1 MWRGAMLKTKST
13 IQSFRYIFIT
23 YVGTIVLFALL
34 YLLPFS
40 HYGSLQAVDSLF
52 ISTSALSVTGLS
64 SVNISTDFTRIGQAL
79 LIIEMQLGGI
89 GILVLVSYLFLMMG
103 KKLTMSSM
111 LLISKDQNQ
120 SQLKTIRSLSLSVL
134 MIALTVEAVGFSLM
148 FNAISEQYNSVKE
161 AVFVT
166 VFHSVASFTNA
177 GFDLFGDSLISYQ
190 HNWLLLLTSATMI
203 FLGSL
208 GFPTIVEYIL
218 GFRKKKSL
226 FTKVNIRL
234 HSSLFIIGIIVYFFL
249 EYNGV
254 FNHLSV
260 WDKFVNVVFLS
271 ATSRNGGLT
280 TVDISTLDITTV
292 LILMSLMFIGGSSSS
307 TGGGLRLTTFAVLL
321 AKMVSVAKSEE
332 YTTLFK
338 KTISQDSIN
347 KSFLIFLSFIFLFG
361 FSTIVLSYFESQ
373 EILLVAFEVISALTN
388 TGLSMGITGE
398 LTGIS
403 KLLLC
408 MLMIIGRI
416 GVFSFIYA
424 VFKIEKSRTRYIKED
439 LAVG

>member
-1 MWRGAMLKTKST
+1 MLKTKST

-23 YVGTIVLFALL
+23 YVGTIVLFAFL

-40 HYGSLQAVDSLF
+40 HYGSLQTIDSLF

-64 SVNISTDFTRIGQAL
+64 SVNISTDFTRVGQAL

-134 MIALTVEAVGFSLM
+134 MIALTVEAIGFSLM
-148 FNAISEQYNSVKE
+148 FNAINDQYSSIKE

-234 HSSLFIIGIIVYFFL
+234 HSTLFLVGLFLYFFL
-249 EYNGV
+249 EHNGV
-254 FNHLSV
+254 FHHLSL

-280 TVDISTLDITTV
+280 TVDISTLDITSV
-292 LILMSLMFIGGSSSS
+292 LVLMSLMFIGGSSSS

-347 KSFLIFLSFIFLFG
+347 KSFLIFLSFIFLFA

-398 LTGIS
+398 LAGVS

>member
-1 MWRGAMLKTKST
+1 MLKTKST

>member
-1 MWRGAMLKTKST
+1 MLKTKST

-134 MIALTVEAVGFSLM
+134 MIALTVEAIGFSLM
-148 FNAISEQYNSVKE
+148 FNAISEQYTSVKE

-234 HSSLFIIGIIVYFFL
+234 HSSLFLIGLMLYFFL

-254 FNHLSV
+254 FNHLSL

-347 KSFLIFLSFIFLFG
+347 KSFLIFLSFIFLFA

-398 LTGIS
+398 LTGVS

>member
-1 MWRGAMLKTKST
+1 MLKNKST
-13 IQSFRYIFIT
+13 IQSFRYIFLL
-23 YVGTIVLFALL
+23 YMGTILLFSFL
-34 YLLPFS
+34 YLLPFA
-40 HYGSLQAVDSLF
+40 HTGSVKMMDALF
-52 ISTSALSVTGLS
+52 VSTSALSVTGLS
-64 SVNISTDFTRIGQAL
+64 SINISADLTRVGQAL

-89 GILVLVSYLFLMMG
+89 GILVLVSYLFMMMG

-120 SQLKTIRSLSLSVL
+120 SQLKTIRSLSISVL
-134 MIALTVEAVGFSLM
+134 IIALTVEVIGFSLM
-148 FNAISEQYNSVKE
+148 FNAVHEHYSSVKE

-177 GFDLFGDSLISYQ
+177 GFDLFGDSLIPFQ
-190 HNWLLLLTSATMI
+190 HNWLLLLTSAAMI

-208 GFPTIVEYIL
+208 GFPTIVEYIFA
-218 GFRKKKSL
+218 FRKKKSL

-234 HSSLFIIGIIVYFFL
+234 HSTLFLVGTLVYFLL
-249 EYNGV
+249 EHNGV
-254 FNHLSV
+254 FAHLSV
-260 WDKFVNVVFLS
+260 ADKIVNVIFLS

-280 TVDISTLDITTV
+280 TIDIATFDITTI
-292 LILMSLMFIGGSSSS
+292 LILMCFMFIGGASSS

-361 FSTIVLSYFESQ
+361 FSTIVLSIFEGQ
-373 EILLVAFEVISALTN
+373 EIELIAFEVISALTN

-398 LTGIS
+398 LHGIS
-403 KLLLC
+403 KLMLC

-416 GVFSFIYA
+416 GVFSFIYV

>member
-1 MWRGAMLKTKST
+1 MLKNKST
-13 IQSFRYIFIT
+13 IKSFRYIFLM
-23 YVGTIVLFALL
+23 YLGTILLFSILYMVPFANTGSVKFIDAL
-34 YLLPFS
+34 F
-40 HYGSLQAVDSLF
+40 V
-52 ISTSALSVTGLS
+52 STSALSVTGLS
-64 SVNISTDFTRIGQAL
+64 SIAISSDLTTIGQAL

-89 GILVLVSYLFLMMG
+89 GILVLVSYLFMMMG

-120 SQLKTIRSLSLSVL
+120 SQLKTIRSLSISVL
-134 MIALTVEAVGFSLM
+134 MIALTVEIIGFILM
-148 FNAISEQYNSVKE
+148 FHAVHEHYSSVKE

-177 GFDLFGDSLISYQ
+177 GFDLFGDSLLSYQ

-208 GFPTIVEYIL
+208 GFPTIVEYIFA
-218 GFRKKKSL
+218 FRKKKSL

-234 HSSLFIIGIIVYFFL
+234 HSTLFLIGTLVYFLL
-249 EYNGV
+249 EHEGV
-254 FNHLSV
+254 LAHLSV
-260 WDKFVNVVFLS
+260 TDKIVNVVFLS
-271 ATSRNGGLT
+271 ATSRSGGLT
-280 TVDISTLDITTV
+280 TVDVATLDITTV
-292 LILMSLMFIGGSSSS
+292 LIVMCFMFIGGASSS

-321 AKMVSVAKSEE
+321 AKMVSVVKSEE

-361 FSTIVLSYFESQ
+361 FSTITLSIFEGQ
-373 EILLVAFEVISALTN
+373 EIELIAFEVISALTN
-388 TGLSMGITGE
+388 TGLSMGITSE
-398 LTGIS
+398 LHWIS
-403 KLLLC
+403 KLILC
-408 MLMIIGRI
+408 LLMIIGRI
-416 GVFSFIYA
+416 GVFSFIYV

>member
-1 MWRGAMLKTKST
+1 MLKNKST
-13 IQSFRYIFIT
+13 IQSFRYIFIM
-23 YVGTIVLFALL
+23 YMSTILLFAAL
-34 YLLPFS
+34 YLLPFA
-40 HYGSLQAVDSLF
+40 HTGSLPIVDAIF
-52 ISTSALSVTGLS
+52 VSTSALSVTGLS
-64 SVNISTDFTRIGQAL
+64 SIDVSSDLTRIGQAL

-89 GILVLVSYLFLMMG
+89 GILVLVSYLFMMMG
-103 KKLTMSSM
+103 KKLTMSNM
-111 LLISKDQNQ
+111 VLISKDQNQ
-120 SQLKTIRSLSLSVL
+120 TQLKTIRSLSISVL
-134 MIALTVEAVGFSLM
+134 MIALTVETIGFSLM
-148 FNAISEQYNSVKE
+148 FNAISGEYSTIKE

-177 GFDLFGDSLISYQ
+177 GFDLFGDSLISFQ

-218 GFRKKKSL
+218 SFRKKKSL

-234 HSSLFIIGIIVYFFL
+234 HSILFLVGTVIYFLL
-249 EYNGV
+249 EHNGV
-254 FNHLSV
+254 FGHLSIP
-260 WDKFVNVVFLS
+260 DKIVNVIFLS

-292 LILMSLMFIGGSSSS
+292 LILMSLMFIGGASSS

-321 AKMVSVAKSEE
+321 AKMVSVARSEE

-347 KSFLIFLSFIFLFG
+347 KSFLIFLSFIFMFG
-361 FSTIVLSYFESQ
+361 FSTIVLSIFEAQ
-373 EILLVAFEVISALTN
+373 EIELVAFEVISALTN

-398 LTGIS
+398 LAGIS

-416 GVFSFIYA
+416 GVFSFIYV
-424 VFKIEKSRTRYIKED
+424 VFKIEKSKTRYIKED

>member
-1 MWRGAMLKTKST
+1 MLKTKST

-134 MIALTVEAVGFSLM
+134 MIALTVEAIGFSLM
-148 FNAISEQYNSVKE
+148 FNAISERYSSVKE

-234 HSSLFIIGIIVYFFL
+234 HSTLFLVGLCVYFFL
-249 EYNGV
+249 EHSGV
-254 FNHLSV
+254 FNHLSL
-260 WDKFVNVVFLS
+260 WDKFVNVIFLS

-280 TVDISTLDITTV
+280 TVDISTLNITTV
-292 LILMSLMFIGGSSSS
+292 LILMTLMFIGGSSSS

-347 KSFLIFLSFIFLFG
+347 KSFLIFLSFIFLFA

-398 LTGIS
+398 LTGVS